1 MSDILSA
8 KITNDIGI
16 DGKTG
21 KPADKHIN
29 SVTIVTK
36 QGKLGDALS
45 TALFVMGVDEAINY
59 FIGSKIKM
67 KMMHLR

>member
-1 MSDILSA
+1 MA
-8 KITNDIGI
+8 YFRW
-16 DGKTG
+16 KTG

-45 TALFVMGVDEAINY
+45 TALFVMGIDEAIN
-59 FIGSKIKM
+59 IGSKVKDENDVFEMI
-67 KMMHLR
+67 LIADE